1 MTRCPQKQGFP
12 GVPVGAQTLT
22 RPFRLFSRVC
32 SCPVAPRAG
41 PGSHP
46 PPPRALRDRHPQN
59 TLGSLPASPSLLAP
73 HPTPVYWN
81 LHQHT
86 STCVAVAFPF
96 VKGRPVLLVPV
107 DPVAYLALHW
117 FRPWVWVWRQGF
129 GARDERGQR
138 STRQWTASKDNT
150 KNFTLDAI
158 FPPVSSQNVGILLLS
173 FMGRKYKILVL
184 NVVSEMWGQ
193 MPAYVSP
200 QCVQSQVGR

>member
-1 MTRCPQKQGFP
+1 MSSETGFP
-12 GVPVGAQTLT
+12 RSACGGPNVNTAVPTLLQSLLV
-22 RPFRLFSRVC
+22 PCGSQSRARV
-32 SCPVAPRAG
+32 
-41 PGSHP
+41 P
-46 PPPRALRDRHPQN
+46 PSSPRALRDRHPQN

-96 VKGRPVLLVPV
+96 VKDRPVLLVPV

>member
-1 MTRCPQKQGFP
+1 M
-12 GVPVGAQTLT
+12 
-22 RPFRLFSRVC
+22 
-32 SCPVAPRAG
+32 CPVAPRAG

-46 PPPRALRDRHPQN
+46 PPPGPCVTGTPRTPWGTYQPAPAVSPRPPPQ
-59 TLGSLPASPSLLAP
+59 SPG
-73 HPTPVYWN
+73 TC
-81 LHQHT
+81 T
-86 STCVAVAFPF
+86 STPPCVAVAFPF

-107 DPVAYLALHW
+107 DPVACLALHW

-138 STRQWTASKDNT
+138 STRQWTASKDDSTN
-150 KNFTLDAI
+150 NFTLDAI

-173 FMGRKYKILVL
+173 FMGRKHKILVL
-184 NVVSEMWGQ
+184 NVSELWGQ